1 MSQISRK
8 VRIRPAERKTAA
20 LARTEFKARL
30 KARMIKGEG
39 PDEVLDPEIFED
51 WDDAADLL
59 KHFKT
64 APVHNVKR
72 SDLAG
77 TRKRAK
83 PRARTTVRA
92 RGQTRAREKAR
103 RKTRKTTKGA
113 VMLPHN
119 TGLLPPIVRPINP
132 PPKRYIGVRFIQPE
146 VDTTKA
152 KFRRQRIGIG
162 KCTGGKLKDVTRAF
176 SFAYEMLECAK
187 YEIRAMKR
195 NPVDARTL
203 WHASREFK
211 EASLAYWFGRDY
223 SLTMLRKIDDMLT
236 EWSRAFRGG
245 FRNRLPVFIRC
256 KSKNGVGG
264 GPARHI
270 VKNTIELFPRYFDMP
285 RARQSV
291 TMLHEMGHRCESLL
305 KPRDERH
312 DLCSGGWNNA
322 KNMCYRDSG
331 DVDDWDDIFQ
341 GGNPRIL
348 AEAATGGRGSAK
360 KALLNNIDNY
370 VCYMWNRYVDHG
382 EQHMYLLPEGAKP
395 ITRRN
400 TSTAKPVG

>member
-162 KCTGGKLKDVTRAF
+162 KCTGGKLKGRHPRLFLRLRDAGMRQVRDSRDEAQPGRCAHPLARVAGIQGGLSRLLVRQGLQPNNAAQDRRHADRVVESIPRRVPQPTTGLHPLQVEERCGRRPGPAHREKYDRALPALLRHAA
-176 SFAYEMLECAK
+176 SA
-187 YEIRAMKR
+187 
-195 NPVDARTL
+195 PVGDDAARDG
-203 WHASREFK
+203 
-211 EASLAYWFGRDY
+211 ASL
-223 SLTMLRKIDDMLT
+223 
-236 EWSRAFRGG
+236 
-245 FRNRLPVFIRC
+245 
-256 KSKNGVGG
+256 
-264 GPARHI
+264 
-270 VKNTIELFPRYFDMP
+270 
-285 RARQSV
+285 
-291 TMLHEMGHRCESLL
+291 
-305 KPRDERH
+305 
-312 DLCSGGWNNA
+312 
-322 KNMCYRDSG
+322 
-331 DVDDWDDIFQ
+331 
-341 GGNPRIL
+341 RIA
-348 AEAATGGRGSAK
+348 AEAAGRA
-360 KALLNNIDNY
+360 ARPLQWWL
-370 VCYMWNRYVDHG
+370 
-382 EQHMYLLPEGAKP
+382 EQRQEHVL
-395 ITRRN
+395 
-400 TSTAKPVG
+400 S